1 MILEQARRTLG
12 IEAQA
17 IEQVAARLD
26 ERFEEAVQL
35 LLQAEGHAIVCGIGK
50 SGAIGRKLASTLAST
65 GTAAFFLHP
74 AEAIHG
80 DLGMVTGQ
88 DVVIVLSQSGET
100 EEILRI
106 VPHIKRVG
114 AKILALCGS
123 ASSTLAQESDCW
135 LDTSV
140 DREACPLGLAPT
152 ASAAAMLALG
162 DALAMATMSARGV
175 TADDFAEVHP
185 GGILGRKLLLRVT
198 DLMHS
203 GADNPTVPPEASVRE
218 ALLVMTASARR
229 GVVSVV
235 DEQQRLLGIFTD
247 GDLRVLLNNRGPEA
261 INLPISEVMTR
272 HPTVATPK
280 QLAAEAAR
288 VLQENAY
295 DNMPVVD
302 DSGRSVGMLDIQ
314 DVLEAGLI

>member
-1 MILEQARRTLG
+1 MILEQARRTLQ
-12 IEAQA
+12 IEADA
-17 IEQVAARLD
+17 IRQLAEKLD
-26 ERFEEAVQL
+26 ERLDAAVEL
-35 LLQAEGHAIVCGIGK
+35 LLKSEGRAVVCGIGK

-74 AEAIHG
+74 AEAVHG
-80 DLGMVTGQ
+80 DLGMVTGH

-106 VPHIKRVG
+106 VPHIRRVG
-114 AKILALCGS
+114 ARIVALCGE
-123 ASSTLAQESDCW
+123 AASTLAQESDCW
-135 LDTSV
+135 LDTSI

-185 GGILGRKLLLRVT
+185 AGSLGRKLLLRVS

-203 GADNPTVPPEASVRE
+203 VDENPTVAPDASVRE
-218 ALLVMTASARR
+218 ALLVMTGSTCR
-229 GVVSVV
+229 GVVSIV
-235 DEQQRLLGIFTD
+235 DSDGRLLGVFTD
-247 GDLRVLLNNRGPEA
+247 GDLRVLLSNRGPDA
-261 INLPISEVMTR
+261 INLPISDVMTR
-272 HPTVATPK
+272 EPTVAKPA

-288 VLQENAY
+288 LLQEKAF

-302 DSGRSVGMLDIQ
+302 DEGRAVGMLDIQ
-314 DVLEAGLI
+314 DVLAAGLI